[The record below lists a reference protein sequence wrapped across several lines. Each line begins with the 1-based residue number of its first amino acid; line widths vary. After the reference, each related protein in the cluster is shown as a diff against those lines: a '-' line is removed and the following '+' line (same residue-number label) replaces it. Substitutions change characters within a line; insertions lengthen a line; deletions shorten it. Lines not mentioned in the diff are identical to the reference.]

1 MEWIRELLT
10 DWEKWLNPYRNIPE
24 KQIFTAAVLCVF
36 LAVFVRF
43 FRWKFGIGGS
53 PLGLEPF
60 IFIRCYARR
69 SLAGYQEAAV
79 FVWSRSGASG
89 RLLILAAGNI
99 GIIFIGNILMFIPA
113 GFFVERITGVLVKDE
128 DEPG

>member
-43 FRWKFGIGGS
+43 SMEIPESVALRW
-53 PLGLEPF
+53 
-60 IFIRCYARR
+60 
-69 SLAGYQEAAV
+69 
-79 FVWSRSGASG
+79 VWSFLYLYGAMRDVPWPDVRKPPYSFG
-89 RLLILAAGNI
+89 A
-99 GIIFIGNILMFIPA
+99 
-113 GFFVERITGVLVKDE
+113 VLVH
-128 DEPG
+128 PGGF